1 MSSKNSGTSQPHRL
15 LLNLSDKIN
24 LTRSDEYVAFSNLSI
39 YSTWKD
45 IKKSYKNNKFKISAP
60 TWNEGFQ
67 LTDGSYSVSHNQD
80 YFDYII
86 KKYKTITNNPLIM
99 LYAKKIEKTITFKIK
114 TGYYIELV
122 TTGKMKLLGSTK
134 K

>member
-86 KKYKTITNNPLIM
+86 KEFKTITNNPLIM

>member
-60 TWNEGFQ
+60 TWNEEFQ
-67 LTDGSYSVSHNQD
+67 LTDGSYSVSHNED

-86 KKYKTITNNPLIM
+86 KEYKTITNNPLIM